1 MNEQA
6 LIRGI
11 RFDLDARP
19 SCVQPLAT
27 QRNSD
32 LMPTRIQAK
41 AE

>member
-6 LIRGI
+6 LVRGV
-11 RFDLDARP
+11 RFDLDACP

-32 LMPTRIQAK
+32 LTPARMQAK
-41 AE
+41 TG